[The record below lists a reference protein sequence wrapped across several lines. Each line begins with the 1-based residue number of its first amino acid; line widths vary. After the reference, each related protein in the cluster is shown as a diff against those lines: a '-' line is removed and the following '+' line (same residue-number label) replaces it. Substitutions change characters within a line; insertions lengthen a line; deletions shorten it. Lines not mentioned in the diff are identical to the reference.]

1 MTSHTILSATMKHFA
16 FRTCA
21 LRVRRD
27 FWQAFRTS
35 HLGPGQIYFFPFA
48 FRTPKQPKLEL
59 LISHF
64 APIRSAPITLHPHCW
79 ARQNCI
85 AGLNL
90 FSESKNCGIQ
100 NVYGTNRVM
109 CQSETIKYVCRR
121 KCDIHNFVVHVYNI
135 IYMYMGTNPMHLI
148 MLQIV
153 CLKCY

>member
-1 MTSHTILSATMKHFA
+1 MCSDSIKSLGLRIFKKHRPPILSKTLAIHILWKPPATTCFNKLPYKILSATMKHFA

-64 APIRSAPITLHPHCW
+64 APIRSAPITLHPPRW

-90 FSESKNCGIQ
+90 SSESKNCGIQ

-109 CQSETIKYVCRR
+109 C
-121 KCDIHNFVVHVYNI
+121 
-135 IYMYMGTNPMHLI
+135 
-148 MLQIV
+148 
-153 CLKCY
+153 